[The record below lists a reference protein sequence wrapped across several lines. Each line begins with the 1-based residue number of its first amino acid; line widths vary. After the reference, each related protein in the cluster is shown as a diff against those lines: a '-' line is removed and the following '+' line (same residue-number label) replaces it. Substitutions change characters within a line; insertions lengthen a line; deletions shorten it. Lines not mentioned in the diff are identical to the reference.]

1 MFRRML
7 PIVVAAVVLSV
18 VFSVLFATQR
28 MGLTHPS
35 LARFMKHETDLPV
48 EPGTPEPEKE
58 G

>member
-7 PIVVAAVVLSV
+7 PFVLAAVVLSV
-18 VFSVLFATQR
+18 VLSVVFATQR
-28 MGLTHPS
+28 MGPTRPS

-48 EPGTPEPEKE
+48 EPETPEPVEE